1 MGGLGKTELAIQYA
15 RKYLNAYPGGICWV
29 FAGEFEVGP
38 QIVSF
43 ASAQLGLKIPEG
55 LDLLEQISFCWRHWS
70 LGDVLLVL
78 DDVTDFP
85 KLKPY
90 LPPDLRFKVLLTT
103 RLQLGA
109 PVRSLTLKVLT
120 QEASLNLLSS
130 EFLVGEAR
138 MTAEQLIAQSLCEW
152 LGHLPL
158 GLELVGRYLNLEPDL
173 SLSVM
178 LFRLQTKALQ
188 DESMER
194 DPDDPTWSL
203 TAQRGVA
210 AAFELSWEKLKADTQ
225 RLGCMLGLFAL
236 APIPW
241 RLVVSAEQHRCDL
254 FSENEE
260 FHLKNLNTSRTELIR
275 FHLLQRV
282 EPEVYL
288 LHSLIRKFFQG
299 KLEELDRAS
308 H

>member
-1 MGGLGKTELAIQYA
+1 M
-15 RKYLNAYPGGICWV
+15 
-29 FAGEFEVGP
+29 
-38 QIVSF
+38 
-43 ASAQLGLKIPEG
+43 
-55 LDLLEQISFCWRHWS
+55 
-70 LGDVLLVL
+70 

-103 RLQLGA
+103 RLPLGA

-120 QEASLNLLSS
+120 QQASLNLLSS
-130 EFLVGEAR
+130 EFLVGEDR
-138 MTAEQLIAQSLCEW
+138 ITAEQMIAQSLCEW
-152 LGHLPL
+152 LGYLPL

-178 LFRLQTKALQ
+178 LFRLQSKALK
-188 DESMER
+188 DESMGR

-210 AAFELSWEKLKADTQ
+210 AAFELTWEKLKADTQ
-225 RLGCMLGLFAL
+225 RLGRMLSLFAL

-260 FHLKNLNTSRTELIR
+260 FHPENLNKSRKELIH

-282 EPEVYL
+282 EQEVYL

-308 H
+308 Y

>member
-1 MGGLGKTELAIQYA
+1 MGGLGKTELAIQYT

-29 FAGEFEVGP
+29 FAGDFETGP
-38 QIVSF
+38 QIVKF
-43 ASAQLGLKIPEG
+43 AEAQLGLKIPEG
-55 LDLLEQISFCWRHWS
+55 LELLNQISFCWRHWPS
-70 LGDVLLVL
+70 GEVLLVL

-90 LPPDLRFKVLLTT
+90 LPSDLRFKVLLTT

-120 QEASLNLLSS
+120 LETSLNLLSS
-130 EFLVGEAR
+130 EFLVGR
-138 MTAEQLIAQSLCEW
+138 DRITAEQMSAQRLCEC
-152 LGHLPL
+152 LGYLPL

-173 SLSVM
+173 SLSMM
-178 LFRLQTKALQ
+178 LFRLQTKALK

-210 AAFELSWEKLKADTQ
+210 AAFELSWEKLKGDTQ
-225 RLGCMLGLFAL
+225 RLGRLLSLFAL

-254 FSENEE
+254 CSENKE
-260 FHLKNLNTSRTELIR
+260 FHPEKLNTSRTELIR

-282 EPEVYL
+282 EQEVYL
-288 LHSLIRKFFQG
+288 LHSLIRKFFQS
-299 KLEELDRAS
+299 KLEELDRAAN
-308 H
+308 

>member
-43 ASAQLGLKIPEG
+43 AEAQLGLKIPEG
-55 LDLLEQISFCWRHWS
+55 LDLPEQISFCWRHWQA
-70 LGDVLLVL
+70 GEVLFVF
-78 DDVTDFP
+78 DDVTNFP
-85 KLKPY
+85 KLKPC
-90 LPPDLRFKVLLTT
+90 LPPDFRFKVLLTT

-109 PVRSLTLKVLT
+109 PVRTLTLKVLT
-120 QEASLNLLSS
+120 KQTSLNLLSS
-130 EFLVGEAR
+130 EFLVGEDR
-138 MTAEQLIAQSLCEW
+138 ITAEQLIAESLCEW
-152 LGHLPL
+152 LGYLPL
-158 GLELVGRYLNLEPDL
+158 GLELVGRYLNQEPDL

-178 LFRLQTKALQ
+178 LFRLQSKALK

-194 DPDDPTWSL
+194 DPNDPTWSL

-225 RLGCMLGLFAL
+225 RLGRLLSLFAL

-241 RLVVSAEQHRCDL
+241 RLVTSAEQKRCDL

-260 FHLKNLNTSRTELIR
+260 FKPENLDTSRKELIR
-275 FHLLQRV
+275 LHLLQRV
-282 EPEVYL
+282 DQELYL
-288 LHSLIRKFFQG
+288 LHSLIRKFFQA
-299 KLEELDRAS
+299 KLEELNRAT